1 MIHRAYSR
9 RSTLLALLLLVSGVA
24 VARPAQADGD
34 WRSYGSDPGNTRFSP
49 LAQINRGNVGELQVA
64 WRYHAGGN
72 DTSLRTAMECTPLV
86 VRGVLYATS
95 PVLEV
100 IALDAANGREIWRYN
115 PFPERPSY
123 WRLWVASALGA
134 LLLIGLIVLLRLAW
148 KGRGKRAAVLQFSG
162 LLLVVSAAGS
172 QTGLLHRMSQ
182 RLLPNPML
190 EQRHSGPNRG
200 LTYWESDGEHRIFFA
215 GGHRLV
221 ALDARSG
228 RPIPSFGREGV
239 VDLLQA
245 LAEPGGRR
253 LDGLSYAVTSPA
265 VICRD
270 LLVVGS
276 AVAEGPEPSAPG
288 DVQAFDVR
296 TGLKRW
302 TFHTIPRPGTA
313 GAETW
318 PREAYRRTGGVNSW
332 AGMSV
337 DEKLGLIFVPTGS
350 AAFDYYG
357 GDRAGQNL
365 YSDSVMALQARDGQP
380 RWHFQT
386 VHHDLW
392 DYDLPCPP
400 LLATLQ
406 HEGKAVEAVV
416 QPTKQGFL
424 FVLDRQTGRPIFPV
438 REQPVPASD
447 IPGEQAS
454 PTQPVPVKPAPLV
467 RQSISESDLTNISE
481 RSHRYAVA
489 QFRALAGAS
498 MFLPPSRRRTLVVPG
513 FQGGVG
519 WGGASF
525 NPETGRLIVNTN
537 EIPYRLRV
545 VDAHRP
551 DYPFNVENFDDPF
564 VDEEGY
570 PAIRPPWGKLS
581 ALDLGTGDGLWQVPL
596 GEYQELKRRGI
607 PTTGTD
613 NVGGSLQTQTGL
625 VFIAATKDRQFRAF
639 DAASGKVLWS
649 APLPAAGH
657 ASPAT
662 YSVAGKQFVV
672 IAAGGGSIAE
682 SSPSG
687 DEYIA
692 FSLPDIH

>member
-1 MIHRAYSR
+1 MP
-9 RSTLLALLLLVSGVA
+9 LLLLLSGIGLRA
-24 VARPAQADGD
+24 VAAATPAQADAD
-34 WRSYGSDPGNTRFSP
+34 WRFYGSDPGNTRFSP
-49 LAQINRGNVGELQVA
+49 LTQINSSNVGQLQVA
-64 WRYHAGGN
+64 WRYHAGGS

-100 IALDAANGREIWRYN
+100 IALDAATGREIWKYN

-123 WRLWVASALGA
+123 WRLWVAAASSALI
-134 LLLIGLIVLLRLAW
+134 LIGLIALLRLAW
-148 KGRGKRAAVLQFSG
+148 KRRGKRAGVLQLSAW
-162 LLLVVSAAGS
+162 LLVVAGAGS
-172 QTGLLHRMSQ
+172 QPGFVHRIVHH
-182 RLLPNPML
+182 LLPNPRL

-200 LTYWESDGEHRIFFA
+200 LTYWESGEDQRIFFA

-221 ALDARSG
+221 ALDLRTG
-228 RPIPSFGREGV
+228 RPIPSFGKNGV

-253 LDGLSYAVTSPA
+253 LDGLSYAVTSPP

-270 LLVVGS
+270 LLIVGS
-276 AVAEGPEPSAPG
+276 AVGEGPDPSAPG
-288 DVQAFDVR
+288 DVQAFDVL

-337 DEKLGLIFVPTGS
+337 DERLGLVFVPTGS

-357 GDRAGQNL
+357 GDRAGENL
-365 YSDSVMALQARDGQP
+365 YSNSLVALQARDGQP
-380 RWHFQT
+380 RWHFQA

-400 LLATLQ
+400 LLATIQ
-406 HEGKAVEAVV
+406 HDGRPVEAVV

-438 REQPVPASD
+438 EETPVPASD

-467 RQSISESDLTNISE
+467 RQSITESDLTDLSA
-481 RSHRYAVA
+481 RSHRYALA
-489 QFRALAGAS
+489 QFRALAGGS
-498 MFLPPSRRRTLVVPG
+498 IFLPPSRRGTLVIPG

-525 NPETGRLIVNTN
+525 NPETGRFVINTN

-545 VDAHRP
+545 VDSHRP

-564 VDEEGY
+564 VDEEGF

-581 ALDLGTGDGLWQVPL
+581 ALDLSTGDALWQVPL
-596 GEYQELKRRGI
+596 GEYQELTLRGI
-607 PTTGTD
+607 PATGTD
-613 NVGGSLQTQTGL
+613 NIGGSLQTQTGL
-625 VFIAATKDRQFRAF
+625 VFIAATKDRQFRAL

-649 APLPAAGH
+649 ALLPAAGH

-662 YSVAGKQFVV
+662 YSVDGKQFVV

-682 SSPSG
+682 SAPSG

-692 FSLPDIH
+692 FSLPDNH